1 MSIRYPPLPPFILL
15 NQTSPL
21 NAVLEPVIC
30 VWFETIAIV
39 PSSYFRTGNVLSAD
53 AALLATTV
61 IKIAMTCIQV
71 HLLPVIN
78 SIVPERVKKKSI
90 DLPPRQNFRAV
101 RTTSDT
107 TLGSRDS
114 TNAPARNE
122 RDHERHT
129 FYANS
134 LTHTKNVVVP
144 FAIVRVFLI
153 NLARNTE
160 RRVGRFAGA
169 RVIEAVDRPV
179 ISDATTNARKRL
191 DRNPVWWE
199 GPSDARV
206 YY

>member
-1 MSIRYPPLPPFILL
+1 MAFDLRVFSLVSIRYPPLPPFILL

-90 DLPPRQNFRAV
+90 NLPPRQNFRAV

-122 RDHERHT
+122 RDRKTHFLREFSHT
-129 FYANS
+129 HKKRCCS
-134 LTHTKNVVVP
+134 LC
-144 FAIVRVFLI
+144 
-153 NLARNTE
+153 
-160 RRVGRFAGA
+160 
-169 RVIEAVDRPV
+169 DRPCFF
-179 ISDATTNARKRL
+179 N
-191 DRNPVWWE
+191 
-199 GPSDARV
+199 
-206 YY
+206 